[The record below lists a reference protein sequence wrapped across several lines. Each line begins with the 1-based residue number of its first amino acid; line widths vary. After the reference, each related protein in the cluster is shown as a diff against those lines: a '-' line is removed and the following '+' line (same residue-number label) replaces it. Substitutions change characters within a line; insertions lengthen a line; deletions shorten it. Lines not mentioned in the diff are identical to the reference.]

1 MIERLTAKEAR
12 ELLQKEIEKVSSS
25 ANYRECISYIRAAI
39 KRKENY
45 CYIDTLYLDKATMA
59 QLREDGYEIGE
70 VVEDKMPFTTVT
82 QREVRF

>member
-25 ANYRECISYIRAAI
+25 ANYRKCISCIRAAI

-45 CYIDTLYLDKATMA
+45 CFIDTLYLDKATMA

-70 VVEDKMPFTTVT
+70 VIEDKLPFGNLS
-82 QREVRF
+82 QRKVSF

>member
-1 MIERLTAKEAR
+1 MNERLTAKEAR

-45 CYIDTLYLDKATMA
+45 CYIDTLYLDKATME
-59 QLREDGYEIGE
+59 QLRKDGYEIGE
-70 VVEDKMPFTTVT
+70 VYEDVLPFGNVT
-82 QREVRF
+82 QRKVSF

>member
-1 MIERLTAKEAR
+1 MNERLTAKEAR

-25 ANYRECISYIRAAI
+25 ANYRKCISCIRAAI

-45 CYIDTLYLDKATMA
+45 CFIDTLYLDKATMA

-70 VVEDKMPFTTVT
+70 EVEDRMPYTTVT
-82 QREVRF
+82 QRKVCF

>member
-1 MIERLTAKEAR
+1 MNERLTAKEAR

-25 ANYRECISYIRAAI
+25 ANYRKCISYIRAAI

-45 CYIDTLYLDKATMA
+45 CFIDTLYLDKATMA

-70 VVEDKMPFTTVT
+70 VVEDRMPFTTVT